1 MDTGYQDFRASVRKL
16 AADRIAPH
24 AADVDD
30 KERFPEEAWQA
41 LRQAELPGLPYDE
54 KLGGSGGDLLS
65 QAIAVEEVAAACGSS
80 ALVLLVNW
88 AGTSTVV
95 SHGSDELRE
104 EVVPRVASGEAGAAW
119 CMTEPTV
126 GSDLSAVK
134 TAAKQDR
141 GDWILNGQKRFIG
154 NAPWADWYAVLARN
168 GERDFGVFMVHRD
181 DPGVAFGPH
190 EKKMG
195 MRGSPTADVILED
208 ARIPARRVVNDPK
221 QGYSYINGELNISR
235 ALIAAQALGIAQ
247 GAFDHAVAY
256 TAEREQFGQSLSRF
270 QMLRGMVAD
279 MAVKIE
285 SARALLYDAVA
296 LISAGDPRAR
306 SRVSMAK
313 LLCSDNAMSVATDAL
328 QLHGG
333 YGFSREYPVE
343 RMMRDVKITQI
354 YEGTNQI
361 QRLVIAKDVYAKQ
374 VRS

>member
-1 MDTGYQDFRASVRKL
+1 MQTEYDDFRSSVRRL
-16 AADRIAPH
+16 AADKVAPH

-30 KERFPEEAWQA
+30 QERFPQEAWDA
-41 LRQAELPGLPYDE
+41 LCAADLPGLPYDE
-54 KLGGSGGDLLS
+54 ELGGSGADLLS
-65 QAIAVEEVAAACGSS
+65 QVIAVEEVAAACASS

-95 SHGSDELRE
+95 SQGSDELRS

-126 GSDLSAVK
+126 GSDLSGIRTSAVR
-134 TAAKQDR
+134 DG
-141 GDWILNGQKRFIG
+141 GDWVLNGQKRFIS
-154 NAPWADWYAVLARN
+154 NAPWADWYAILART
-168 GERDFGVFMVHRD
+168 GERDFGVLMVHRH
-181 DPGVAFGPH
+181 DPGISFGPH

-195 MRGSPTADVILED
+195 MRGSPTTDVALD
-208 ARIPARRVVNDPK
+208 DCRVPARRVVGDPV
-221 QGYSYINGELNISR
+221 QGYRYINGELNGSR

-247 GAFDHAVAY
+247 GAFDAAVAY
-256 TAEREQFGQSLSRF
+256 TGQREQFGQQLSRF

-285 SARALLYDAVA
+285 SARALLYDAVR
-296 LISAGDPRAR
+296 LISDDDPRAR
-306 SRVSMAK
+306 ARVSMAK
-313 LLCSDNAMSVATDAL
+313 LLCSDNAMSVATDAV

-333 YGFSREYPVE
+333 YGFVRDYPVE

-361 QRLVIAKDVYAKQ
+361 QRLVIAKDVYAGQ
-374 VRS
+374 ARA